1 MRAARRRQAVAH
13 VRMSLGHAERRICR
27 ALHLSRSSVRYAAQ
41 PRADEAPLTGAII
54 ELASQYGRYGYRRIH
69 AMLEAQGW

>member
-1 MRAARRRQAVAH
+1 MLAPQDKLPTAIYVAH
-13 VRMSLGHAERRICR
+13 VEGGLSYTERRVCR

-54 ELASQYGRYGYRRIH
+54 ELASQYTS
-69 AMLEAQGW
+69 

>member
-1 MRAARRRQAVAH
+1 
-13 VRMSLGHAERRICR
+13 MSLGHAERRICR